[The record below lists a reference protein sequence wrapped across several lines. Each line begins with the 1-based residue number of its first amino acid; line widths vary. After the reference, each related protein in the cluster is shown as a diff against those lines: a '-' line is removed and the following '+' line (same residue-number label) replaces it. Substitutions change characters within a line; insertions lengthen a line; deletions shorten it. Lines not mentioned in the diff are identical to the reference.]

1 MENLNYEIRST
12 KPFKVVQW
20 RGVIARPNFSGF
32 VESQVRQW
40 LAERRIEAE
49 EDLSYFAVFK
59 RDLKTY
65 EVRCYLLFE
74 NGPRMWYS
82 TSVGP
87 DPETTLIDSLKH
99 AKSMAL

>member
-32 VESQVRQW
+32 VENQVRQW
-40 LAERRIEAE
+40 LVERKIEITD
-49 EDLSYFAVFK
+49 DLSYFAVFK
-59 RDLKTY
+59 RDPDSY
-65 EVRCYLLFE
+65 QVRCYLLFE

-87 DPETTLIDSLKH
+87 DPETTLIDSLRT